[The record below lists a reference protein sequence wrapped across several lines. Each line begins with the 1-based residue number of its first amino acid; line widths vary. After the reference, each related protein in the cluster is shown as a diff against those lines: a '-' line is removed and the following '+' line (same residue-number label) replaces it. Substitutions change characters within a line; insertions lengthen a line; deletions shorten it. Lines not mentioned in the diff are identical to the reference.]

1 LKTINR
7 KDFDLVGSV
16 LKTHGNFGA
25 VKIQLLQKEKIKE
38 WAFLEI
44 REKPIPFYIE
54 DLKQT
59 SPTEYI
65 LQLKGIDS
73 VDKAIDL
80 IGLGFLLPRKKGLRR
95 QKEISG
101 QLLGFEII
109 DIHLGTIGK
118 VEEVLEMPMQILLK
132 TTYKGNECLIPAIE
146 PIIQGIDEEEEVIEV
161 ELPEGILN
169 L

>member
-1 LKTINR
+1 MKTINR

-25 VKIQLLQKEKIKE
+25 VKIQLLQKEKITE

-44 REKPIPFYIE
+44 REKPVPFYINE
-54 DLKQT
+54 LKQI

-65 LQLKGIDS
+65 LHFKDIDT

-80 IGLGFLLPRKKGLRR
+80 VGLSFLLPRKKGLRR
-95 QKEISG
+95 HKEISD
-101 QLLGFEII
+101 QLIGFEII
-109 DIHLGTIGK
+109 DVQHGSIGR
-118 VEEVLEMPMQILLK
+118 VEEVIEMPMQVLLK
-132 TTYKGNECLIPAIE
+132 TTYLGNECLIPAVE
-146 PIIQGIDEEEEVIEV
+146 PIVLGLDEVDRIIDV